1 MNTGASYFAS
11 LLSTSQTV
19 TDQTTFQLVSLHVG
33 EMTHS
38 LPVVSKEMT
47 NGDNVHEDKF
57 HLSRA
62 FSAALPTLSRVCPDL
77 GKYLVPWVQIL
88 TPPRTSCVA

>member
-1 MNTGASYFAS
+1 MNTGASHCAS

-33 EMTHS
+33 EITPS

-47 NGDNVHEDKF
+47 NGDNIHGDKF

-62 FSAALPTLSRVCPDL
+62 FSAALPTWSQVCPGL
-77 GKYLVPWVQIL
+77 GKHLVPWVQIL
-88 TPPRTSCVA
+88 APQLTSCVA